1 MEIPLRHV
9 IIGTAGHIDHGKTSL
24 VRALTGIDTDTLP
37 EEKARGVTIDI
48 GFAYWKDNVT
58 FIDVPGHERF
68 VKNMVTGVCSID
80 LAIFVVAADDGPMPQ
95 TREHLGILN
104 LLGMERGIIALTKTD
119 LVDEDWAELVAEE
132 LRDLVADTFLSDAPI
147 VPVSSETGEG
157 IDALRDLV
165 EQEIS
170 SVGARADSG
179 VFRLPVDRAFS
190 VRGFGTVVTGTVI
203 SGVVSEGDTVDL
215 LPAQQP
221 LRVRGLQTHGQD
233 VERAVAGARV
243 AMNVAGVDV
252 SDIDR
257 GDLLVQPDHFET
269 TYMIDARLQMLKE
282 AMPLKNRARVHLHL
296 GPRDVLAR
304 VVILEA
310 DEIQPGESGLV
321 QLRLE
326 APGVA
331 ARGDRF
337 VIRRFSP
344 VVTLGGG
351 VVIDARPEKHR
362 RLRQDVIAAV
372 HELETDDPSQ
382 VLLHYLNRAKRTTSR
397 SLELASELGVSVDT
411 LNGYL
416 DSLIEAGT
424 AVRVPGS
431 EDGFTSAEH
440 WKGLCEDIE
449 CLVAAHHASH
459 PLQAG
464 MAQGTLRTALGE
476 RVDAPFVQRAID
488 AVVGTGRLVKEG
500 PTLRAVDHIVTFG
513 PEQET
518 TRQAVLAAL
527 RSAGALPP
535 DVGELS
541 TTVGRD
547 DLDQVMGAMV
557 SLGDVVR
564 LEESMWFA
572 AEVIDEIRGKLI
584 QFATDRG
591 EIGVSDFRDLVGTS
605 RKYAVPLLNYFDSE
619 GVTERKGDTR
629 VLL

>member
-1 MEIPLRHV
+1 MRHV

-68 VKNMVTGVCSID
+68 VKNMVTGVCSVD

-95 TREHLGILN
+95 THEHLGILN
-104 LLGMERGIIALTKTD
+104 LLGVERGIIALTKTD
-119 LVDEDWAELVAEE
+119 LVEEDWVELVTEE
-132 LRDLVADTFLSDAPI
+132 LRDLASGTFLADAPI

-157 IDALRDLV
+157 VDALRNLI

-170 SVGARADSG
+170 NVGPRPDSG

-190 VRGFGTVVTGTVI
+190 VRGFGTVVTGTVV
-203 SGVVSEGDTVDL
+203 SGMVAEGDTVDL
-215 LPAQQP
+215 LPAEKSV
-221 LRVRGLQTHGQD
+221 RVRGLQTHGQD
-233 VERAVAGARV
+233 VDQAVAGARV

-252 SDIDR
+252 SDISR

-269 TYMIDARLQMLKE
+269 TYMIDARLRVLAE

-304 VVILEA
+304 VVTLEE
-310 DEIQPGESGLV
+310 DEIPPGGSGLV

-337 VIRRFSP
+337 VVRRYSP

-351 VVIDARPEKHR
+351 VVLDTRPAKHK

-372 HELETDDPSQ
+372 HELETDDPAQ
-382 VLLHYLNRAKRTTSR
+382 VLLHYLKRAGRKMSTPP
-397 SLELASELGVSVDT
+397 ELALELGVSVDT
-411 LNGYL
+411 VKGHL
-416 DSLIEAGT
+416 DTLIEAET
-424 AVRVPGS
+424 AVRIPGS
-431 EDGFTSAEH
+431 DDAYTSADH
-440 WKGLCEDIE
+440 WEGSCHDVER
-449 CLVAAHHASH
+449 LVATHHASH

-464 MAQGTLRTALGE
+464 MPQGTLRTALGNGA
-476 RVDAPFVQRAID
+476 DTTFVQRAVD
-488 AVVGTGRLVKEG
+488 AVVETGRLVKEG
-500 PTLRAVDHIVTFG
+500 PILRATDHIVTFG
-513 PEQET
+513 PEQESKRRVILDT
-518 TRQAVLAAL
+518 LK
-527 RSAGALPP
+527 SAGASPP
-535 DVGELS
+535 DLSHLAEVVGQ
-541 TTVGRD
+541 G
-547 DLDQVMGAMV
+547 DLDQILEAMA
-557 SLGDVVR
+557 SLGDLVR
-564 LEESMWFA
+564 LEESLWFA
-572 AEVIDEIRGKLI
+572 SDTLDEIRVKLVR
-584 QFATDRG
+584 FATDQG

-605 RKYAVPLLNYFDSE
+605 RKYAVPLLNFFDAQ